1 MTTAGIG
8 RGEPEAPRL
17 LDFGEERIRV
27 LHYTWI
33 AFFMT
38 FYVWF
43 NLAPL
48 ATTITGNLG
57 WLTKEHIKVLLICNV
72 ALTIPAR
79 IMVGALIDR
88 FGARIVFSGLM
99 VVMAVPTIWFAV
111 ADSFTQLMISR
122 LALGGI
128 GAGFVVGIKMVA
140 QWFPPRYVGRAEGFY
155 AGWGNFGSAFA
166 AMTLPWLTITFLG
179 NWLDLGP
186 EAWRWAMA
194 INGVVLGLYGIL
206 YLFLVR
212 DVPDG
217 RELVRSKKAEPMLL
231 SSSRDLVQY
240 LIWSIPLVGA
250 LGVLAWRISNA
261 SIDGQAILS
270 RRNLYLIYGVLALVY
285 LFHVAKTLQVN
296 LPHLREQGAADH
308 DFRFGNV
315 AALNSTYFANFG
327 AELAVV
333 SMLPAFFETSF
344 SGLTNSNGG
353 PLVTATVAGLVASSF
368 AFVNLVARPL
378 GGYLSDRLANRKR
391 TMLMYIAGIVVGF
404 LLMASITTWA
414 PGVDAD
420 GLRNITPTFDGLWW
434 LGVAVVIT
442 VFASIF
448 VQGAEGATFAII
460 PMVNRRMTGQI
471 AGMAGAYGNVGAVI
485 YLVLFSLVDART
497 FFFILA
503 AGAAVSFAMTWWLL
517 EEPKG
522 SFSASFDGDSDEP
535 GAPAPVEE
543 TVGQLANPVGKDVQ
557 P

>member
-1 MTTAGIG
+1 MTATKSTTDEE
-8 RGEPEAPRL
+8 EPSL
-17 LDFGEERIRV
+17 LNFREERIRV
-27 LHYTWI
+27 LHFTWI

-48 ATTITGNLG
+48 ATTMGNDLE
-57 WLTKEHIKVLLICNV
+57 WLTQEHIKVLLICNV

-79 IMVGALIDR
+79 IVVGALIDR

-99 VVMAVPTIWFAV
+99 VLMAIPAIWFAF

-122 LALGGI
+122 LALGSV

-166 AMTLPWLTITFLG
+166 AMTLPWIAITFLG
-179 NWLDLGP
+179 DWFDMGP
-186 EAWRWAMA
+186 DAWRWAMA
-194 INGVVLGLYGIL
+194 INGIVLGAYGVL

-217 RELVRSKKAEPMLL
+217 RRLIRSKKAEPMLCT
-231 SSSRDLVQY
+231 SYFDLGQY
-240 LIWSIPLVGA
+240 LLWSIPLVGA
-250 LGVLAWRISNA
+250 LGVLAWRVSNA
-261 SIDGQAILS
+261 SIDGQAIIS
-270 RRNLYLIYGVLALVY
+270 KSTLYLIYGGLALVY
-285 LFHVAKTLQVN
+285 VFHAAKTLQVN
-296 LPHLREQGAADH
+296 IPYIRSGEGAKES
-308 DFRFGNV
+308 FRFGSV

-333 SMLPAFFETSF
+333 SMLPAFFEGAF
-344 SGLTNSNGG
+344 SGLTNSSGG

-391 TMLMYIAGIVVGF
+391 TMLIYIAGIIVGF
-404 LLMASITTWA
+404 ILMAFITKWV
-414 PGVDAD
+414 PGVDDD
-420 GLRNITPTFDGLWW
+420 GLRNIAPTFDGMWW
-434 LGVAVVIT
+434 LVVAVIIT
-442 VFASIF
+442 VFASVF

-460 PMVNRRMTGQI
+460 PMVNKRMTGQI

-503 AGAAVSFAMTWWLL
+503 AGAAISFALTWLLL
-517 EEPKG
+517 EEPEDA
-522 SFSASFDGDSDEP
+522 FSASFDDE
-535 GAPAPVEE
+535 PVEE
-543 TVGQLANPVGKDVQ
+543 EV
-557 P
+557 